1 MINSYFVFE
10 IGGLVLKRRDVRM
23 IHKWLKEGMNKSQIA
38 RRLGISRE
46 TVRKY
51 ALKPEGHIPII
62 TRAPNENLVDEHL
75 PYIATML
82 ETAKANKV
90 EIPTTVI
97 YDEIVKRGYLGSLRW
112 LQAVMQRYDLRKRAK
127 EEEKLIRFETNAGQ
141 QMQIDWVEFPKDNL
155 SAFVATMGYSRASY
169 VEYVSDEKLETLI
182 ACHLNAFAY
191 FGGVPIEGL
200 YDNMR
205 TVITKRNA
213 YGFGKHQLNPMFEDF
228 AKHCGFKIRVCKPY
242 RAKTKGKVER
252 FNHYLRYS
260 FHNSLSVRL
269 AMKRYEMNIDNAN
282 IEVRKWL
289 DEVANKRIHQTTLHM
304 PFSLLAEERY
314 HLLPLPKP
322 YLGIHPKVVNVILA
336 KENFK
341 ITTKM
346 KEVYI
351 PNRDMQ
357 SYDEFIPSLVAI
369 TTINSMGYLSSSI
382 NAGVLWN

>member
-1 MINSYFVFE
+1 MLKKGE
-10 IGGLVLKRRDVRM
+10 IRM
-23 IHKWLKEGMNKSQIA
+23 IHKWLREGMSKSAIA

-51 ALKPEGHIPII
+51 ALKPEGYVPVI
-62 TRAPNENLVDEHL
+62 TRTPNENLVDEHL

-97 YDEIVKRGYLGSLRW
+97 YEEIVKRGYLGSLRW
-112 LQAVMQRYDLRKRAK
+112 LQQVMQKYELRRRVK
-127 EEEKLIRFETNAGQ
+127 EEDKLIRFETDAGC
-141 QMQIDWVEFPKDNL
+141 QMQVDWVEFPKDNL

-169 VEYVSDEKLETLI
+169 VEYVENEKIETLI
-182 ACHLNAFAY
+182 GCHLNAFNY
-191 FGGVPIEGL
+191 FGGVAKEAL

-205 TVITKRNA
+205 TVIIKRNA
-213 YGFGKHQLNPMFEDF
+213 YGYGKHQLNPMFEDF

-269 AMKRYEMNIDNAN
+269 AMKKYIVNIDNAN
-282 IEVRKWL
+282 SEVRKWL
-289 DEVANKRIHQTTLHM
+289 DEVANKRIHQTTLQM

-322 YLGIHPKVVNVILA
+322 YLGIHPTKAMNVIVSKNRDNQNINEIFIA
-336 KENFK
+336 
-341 ITTKM
+341 
-346 KEVYI
+346 
-351 PNRDMQ
+351 NRDMQ
-357 SYDEFIPSLVAI
+357 SYDVFIPSI
-369 TTINSMGYLSSSI
+369 TTIAILPSVI
-382 NAGVLWN
+382 NYGGALWNY

>member
-1 MINSYFVFE
+1 M
-10 IGGLVLKRRDVRM
+10 LKKKDIKM
-23 IHKWLKEGMNKSQIA
+23 IHKWLREGMSKSAIA
-38 RRLGISRE
+38 KRLGISRE

-51 ALKPEGHIPII
+51 ALKPEGYVPVI
-62 TRAPNENLVDEHL
+62 TRTPNENLVDEHL

-97 YDEIVKRGYLGSLRW
+97 YDEIVKRGYIGSLRW
-112 LQAVMQRYDLRKRAK
+112 LQQVMQKYDLRKRVK
-127 EEEKLIRFETNAGQ
+127 EEDKLIRFETDAGC
-141 QMQIDWVEFPKDNL
+141 QMQVDWVEFPKDNL

-169 VEYVSDEKLETLI
+169 VEYVENEKIETLI
-182 ACHLNAFAY
+182 GCHLNAFNY
-191 FGGVPIEGL
+191 FGGVAKEAL

-205 TVITKRNA
+205 TVIIKRNA
-213 YGFGKHQLNPMFEDF
+213 YGYGKHQLNPMFEDF

-269 AMKRYEMNIDNAN
+269 AMKKYIVNIDNAN
-282 IEVRKWL
+282 SEVQKWL
-289 DEVANKRIHQTTLHM
+289 DEVANKRIHQTTLQM
-304 PFSLLAEERY
+304 PFSLLAEEHY

-336 KENFK
+336 KNKEISK
-341 ITTKM
+341 ITSKINN
-346 KEVYI
+346 VYI

-369 TTINSMGYLSSSI
+369 TTINSIGYFSSSI

>member
-1 MINSYFVFE
+1 
-10 IGGLVLKRRDVRM
+10 M

-112 LQAVMQRYDLRKRAK
+112 LQTVMQRYDLRKRAK

-141 QMQIDWVEFPKDNL
+141 QMQVDWVEFPKDNL

-213 YGFGKHQLNPMFEDF
+213 YGFGKRQLNSMFEDF

-252 FNHYLRYS
+252 FNHYRKIC

-269 AMKRYEMNIDNAN
+269 SMKRYEMNIDNAN
-282 IEVRKWL
+282 SEVRKWL
-289 DEVANKRIHQTTLHM
+289 DEVANKRIHQTTLQM

-336 KENFK
+336 KNKENSK
-341 ITTKM
+341 ITSTINT
-346 KEVYI
+346 VYI
-351 PNRDMQ
+351 PKRDMQ

-369 TTINSMGYLSSSI
+369 TTINSMGYFSSSI

>member
-1 MINSYFVFE
+1 MLKKGE
-10 IGGLVLKRRDVRM
+10 IRM
-23 IHKWLKEGMNKSQIA
+23 IHKWLREGMSKSSIA

-51 ALKPEGHIPII
+51 ALKPEGYVPVIS
-62 TRAPNENLVDEHL
+62 RKPNENLVDEHL
-75 PYIATML
+75 PYIAAML
-82 ETAKANKV
+82 ETAKTNKV

-112 LQAVMQRYDLRKRAK
+112 LQQVMQKYELRRRVK
-127 EEEKLIRFETNAGQ
+127 EEEKLIRFETDAGY
-141 QMQIDWVEFPKDNL
+141 QMQVDWVEFPKDNL

-169 VEYVSDEKLETLI
+169 VEYVENEKIETLI
-182 ACHLNAFAY
+182 ACHLNAFNY
-191 FGGVPIEGL
+191 FGGVVKEAL

-205 TVITKRNA
+205 TVIIKRNA

-269 AMKRYEMNIDNAN
+269 SMKRYVMNIDNAN
-282 IEVRKWL
+282 SEVQKWL
-289 DEVANKRIHQTTLHM
+289 DEVANKRIHQTTLQM
-304 PFSLLAEERY
+304 PFLLLAEEHY

-336 KENFK
+336 KNKEISK
-341 ITTKM
+341 ITSKINN
-346 KEVYI
+346 VYI

-369 TTINSMGYLSSSI
+369 TTINSIGYFSSSI

>member
-1 MINSYFVFE
+1 MLKKGE
-10 IGGLVLKRRDVRM
+10 IRM
-23 IHKWLKEGMNKSQIA
+23 IHKWLREGMSKSSIA

-51 ALKPEGHIPII
+51 ALKPEGYVPVIS
-62 TRAPNENLVDEHL
+62 RKPNENLVDEHL
-75 PYIATML
+75 PYIAAML
-82 ETAKANKV
+82 ETAKTNKV

-112 LQAVMQRYDLRKRAK
+112 LQQVMQKYELRRRVK
-127 EEEKLIRFETNAGQ
+127 EEEKLIRFETDAGY
-141 QMQIDWVEFPKDNL
+141 QMQVDWVEFPKDNL

-169 VEYVSDEKLETLI
+169 VEYVENEKIETLI
-182 ACHLNAFAY
+182 ACHLNAFNY
-191 FGGVPIEGL
+191 FGGVVKEAL

-205 TVITKRNA
+205 TVIIKRNA

-269 AMKRYEMNIDNAN
+269 AMKRYVMNIDNAN
-282 IEVRKWL
+282 SEVRKWL
-289 DEVANKRIHQTTLHM
+289 DEVANKRIHQTTLQI
-304 PFSLLAEERY
+304 PFSLLAEEHY

-322 YLGIHPKVVNVILA
+322 YLGIHPKVVNVILSKN

-341 ITTKM
+341 ITSKM
-346 KEVYI
+346 NTVYI

-369 TTINSMGYLSSSI
+369 AAINSIGYFSSSI